1 MGKSIGCV
9 RNDLNGLHFLT
20 GHQKV
25 ILHPKAR
32 IDCACA
38 SHGLL
43 EKPEGY
49 LLGEFARYLFFCI
62 RIRVGAGDDQCLFN
76 VAAGMETWIM
86 GSRAIT
92 LYLALWL
99 VGLKA
104 QQFLCLGNLRFRL
117 GCNAWGKCFWQPF
130 PMSIT
135 GLVNTEIMVKY
146 IKTRPEEQI
155 IPIHDY

>member
-1 MGKSIGCV
+1 MNSGNKKKGACQECGERRGRRRGKKTRMGKSIGCV

-38 SHGLL
+38 SHGLP

-62 RIRVGAGDDQCLFN
+62 RIRVGVGDDQCLFN
-76 VAAGMETWIM
+76 VAAGMET
-86 GSRAIT
+86 
-92 LYLALWL
+92 
-99 VGLKA
+99 
-104 QQFLCLGNLRFRL
+104 
-117 GCNAWGKCFWQPF
+117 
-130 PMSIT
+130 
-135 GLVNTEIMVKY
+135 
-146 IKTRPEEQI
+146 
-155 IPIHDY
+155 